1 MEDYERQLDTILSS
15 TGETLLIGAGSV
27 NHRQAMDKARG
38 EYRKFQ
44 VRQLSPVE
52 RAYLETINA
61 LNDKVKKKDRNF
73 RRGERK

>member
-1 MEDYERQLDTILSS
+1 
-15 TGETLLIGAGSV
+15 
-27 NHRQAMDKARG
+27 MDKARE